1 MTALMLTAS
10 LRRRNRRVCR
20 YQDLVRPLALH
31 YARCCAEP
39 IDDLIQVGLL
49 GLLRAAELYSP
60 ASGTPFEA
68 FARLHVRGAILHYLR
83 DTAPTLR
90 LPRRLGERRQ
100 QLSRVRQ
107 DYVLRHGREPQP
119 QDLRAALGLRET
131 QWQQLQQA
139 LLASRV
145 VPLDELRLED
155 CGSVAQTASERH
167 DRDVIRALREL
178 APELQ
183 AVVRRV
189 VLDGHSYRGVAADLK
204 VSPMTVQ
211 RRLHRGLELLRRA
224 LTAPGSARRRD
235 PSVAAA
241 C

>member
-1 MTALMLTAS
+1 MLTAA
-10 LRRRNRRVCR
+10 LRRRNQRVCR

-31 YARCCAEP
+31 YARCCGEP

-49 GLLRAAELYSP
+49 GLLRAAELYAP
-60 ASGTPFEA
+60 ATGTPFEA

-83 DTAPTLR
+83 DTAPALR

-107 DYVLRHGREPQP
+107 DYVLRHGREPLAE
-119 QDLRAALGLRET
+119 DLRGALGLGQD

-139 LLASRV
+139 LMVSRV

-155 CGSVAQTASERH
+155 CGSAGLTAPEHCASE
-167 DRDVIRALREL
+167 VIQALGGL

-189 VLDGHSYRGVAADLK
+189 VLDGRSYRSVAADLK

-211 RRLHRGLELLRRA
+211 RRLHRGLDLLRQA
-224 LTAPGSARRRD
+224 LKAPSSARRRA